1 MKLSNWTSTRR
12 FGILKSK
19 QRIYA
24 RFGLPRCFTLLKSP
38 IRRADFSNISYWLIT
53 MSFSFCVIMC
63 YQIFL
68 VSAAASVGAKRT
80 STGCPAPLYLLLS
93 EFVNTGGTIHAETE
107 FDNIYYINIL
117 RRMYGR

>member
-1 MKLSNWTSTRR
+1 
-12 FGILKSK
+12 
-19 QRIYA
+19 
-24 RFGLPRCFTLLKSP
+24 
-38 IRRADFSNISYWLIT
+38 

-80 STGCPAPLYLLLS
+80 STGCPAPLYLPLS

-107 FDNIYYINIL
+107 FDNIYYISIL